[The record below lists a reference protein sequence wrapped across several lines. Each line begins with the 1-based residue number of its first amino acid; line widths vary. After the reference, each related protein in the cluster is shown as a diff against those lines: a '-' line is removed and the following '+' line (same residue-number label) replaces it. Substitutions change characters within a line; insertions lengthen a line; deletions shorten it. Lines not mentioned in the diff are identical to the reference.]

1 MVNTLTMRANIR
13 IKFRNEMLS
22 NNIKNLRSI
31 IFITLLCYQGIVF
44 THGGGLD
51 SSGCHH
57 DRKNGGYHCHRSSYT
72 PSPSIS
78 SPIYSSPS
86 VTSSKTCRIT
96 IGNEYYEFKPGETSK
111 QRIQFKEG
119 NDGEVTITCY

>member
-1 MVNTLTMRANIR
+1 M
-13 IKFRNEMLS
+13 
-22 NNIKNLRSI
+22 KNLRLLSSI
-31 IFITLLCYQGIVF
+31 IFVF
-44 THGGGLD
+44 SSGVLFSHGGGLD

-86 VTSSKTCRIT
+86 VTPSKTCRVT

-111 QRIQFKEG
+111 QRIQFKKG
-119 NDGEVTITCY
+119 NDGEVTLTCY